1 MELITELNK
10 AEDAVKTAALVGN
23 IPELRSAQRKRNE
36 LKARFRID
44 TQQQVTNVQPRTPA
58 PFQIEGPQPGE
69 EKKLAS
75 DERQLRSTLAR
86 LQSERGKHL
95 SRLASMPEDES
106 LIATIEDADRK
117 LTAAARTLEAVHV
130 RQRQIAEHHA
140 QQERAAREQA
150 AEREKKAR
158 EKERLALENRAGKIA
173 TLVSG
178 HWTELL
184 GLLHELDEAESNL
197 KAMSG
202 LKNSCPP
209 VDAARLQI
217 KEKTSGA
224 ISFLEP
230 DARTPRETRIAYS
243 EGGRAFIPPITKS
256 RYGVI

>member
-1 MELITELNK
+1 MELITELSK

-23 IPELRSAQRKRNE
+23 IPELRRAQRKRNE

-44 TQQQVTNVQPRTPA
+44 TQQQVANVQPQRTITPPPEAPA
-58 PFQIEGPQPGE
+58 AGE
-69 EKKLAS
+69 EKRLAS
-75 DERQLRSTLAR
+75 DERELRSTLAR

-106 LIATIEDADRK
+106 VISAVEDCDRK
-117 LTAAARTLEAVHV
+117 IASASLRLEGIHI
-130 RQRQIAEHHA
+130 RQNQIGECHA
-140 QQERAAREQA
+140 QQERIEKQKAEAKERKSRD
-150 AEREKKAR
+150 AERLRLEKSAASVAAIIV
-158 EKERLALENRAGKIA
+158 EL
-173 TLVSG
+173 
-178 HWTELL
+178 WQELL
-184 GLLHELDEAESNL
+184 LTLKKLDETEAKL
-197 KAMSG
+197 KQMSG

-217 KEKTSGA
+217 KEKTNGA

-243 EGGRAFIPPITKS
+243 EGGRAFIPPITNS